1 MSLAPVTDFLLEK
14 PYQEYNAITV
24 LFVDLMG
31 LINIKLQLVHSF
43 IFFASFTA
51 LSGVTAVM
59 VQYAVLKI
67 KYDVLLD
74 LISDA
79 LGQFFT
85 TRFSFFSKGD
95 MGTLMN
101 SFQLEMNRVGESFGE
116 MANLMANILQGTVL
130 VLIPFLLA
138 PRLTFIFLCITVIFS
153 LPIWFLNKI
162 VYDLGQKNTETSN
175 RMTGILQESLSA
187 AKIVLSFGRQKDTVA
202 RYRGS
207 FKDHASVSVKYQ
219 TLVRSLSLIFFPIGL
234 SAALVAIYIEIQNG
248 TSLSQV
254 VMVLFAITRLLPVMS
269 IVIQSRANV
278 GGLAPSYQQIQR
290 LKKEALEDREPS
302 GGTLFKG
309 FKESIEFK
317 NVNFSYNEDNHILK
331 DTNLIIKKGSMHAL
345 VGKSGAGKSTL
356 VDIILGL
363 FSQDSGNILIDG
375 KDLTSI
381 NLNSYRE
388 KIGYVP
394 QETFLFNASI
404 YENLLWSNPKASEE
418 KILEACKL
426 ANALDFIDSSSDG
439 LHTIVGDRGVRLSGG
454 QQQRIGLARA
464 LVRDPEILIL
474 DEATSSLDTE
484 SEKLIQEAIDN
495 LIGNLTIIV
504 IAHRLSTIRNA
515 TNISYMHLGSIVEEG
530 SYSELSNNSES
541 LLSELIKNQ

>member
-14 PYQEYNAITV
+14 ASQEYNAITI
-24 LFVDLMG
+24 LLIDLMS
-31 LINIKLQLVHSF
+31 LINIKLELIHSF

-51 LSGVTAVM
+51 LSGIVAVM

-67 KYDVLLD
+67 KYDVLVD

-79 LGQFFT
+79 LGQFLT

-101 SFQLEMNRVGESFGE
+101 SFQLEMNRVGDSFGE
-116 MANLMANILQGTVL
+116 MANLLANILQGMVL
-130 VLIPFLLA
+130 ILIPFLLA
-138 PRLTFIFLCITVIFS
+138 PKLTLIFICITIIFS
-153 LPIWFLNKI
+153 LPIWYLNKM
-162 VYDLGQKNTETSN
+162 VYDLGQKNTDTSN

-187 AKIVLSFGRQKDTVA
+187 AKIVLSFGRQKDTVT
-202 RYRGS
+202 RYRSS
-207 FKDHASVSVKYQ
+207 FEDHASVSVKYQ
-219 TLVRSLSLIFFPIGL
+219 TLVRSLSLLFFPVGL
-234 SAALVAIYIEIQNG
+234 SAALVAIYVDIQNG

-254 VMVLFAITRLLPVMS
+254 VMVLFAFTRLLPVMS
-269 IVIQSRANV
+269 IIIQSRANV
-278 GGLAPSYQQIQR
+278 GGLAPSYEQIQR
-290 LKKEALEDREPS
+290 LKKEALKDQEPT
-302 GGTLFKG
+302 GGTLFKE
-309 FKESIEFK
+309 FQESIEFK
-317 NVNFSYNEDNHILK
+317 NVNFSYTADNYVLK

-345 VGKSGAGKSTL
+345 VGKSGAGKSTI

-363 FSQDSGNILIDG
+363 YSQDSGSILIDG
-375 KDLTSI
+375 KELTSI

-394 QETFLFNASI
+394 QDTFLFNASI
-404 YENLLWSNPKASEE
+404 YENLLWSNPKASKD

-439 LHTIVGDRGVRLSGG
+439 LHTVVGDRGVRLSGG
-454 QQQRIGLARA
+454 QKQRIGLARA

-484 SEKLIQEAIDN
+484 SEKLIQKAIDN

-515 TNISYMHLGSIVEEG
+515 TNISYMHFGSVVEEG
-530 SYSELSNNSES
+530 SYDELSNNQES
-541 LLSELIKNQ
+541 LLFELIKNQ